1 MEKNKFFQLIN
12 KKVFFPTAVL
22 LTLGVALGAIFPEQ
36 FGAVATGMLS
46 FITEQFGWM
55 FTIASIA
62 LLLFCLW
69 AGFSKYGRIKL
80 GGPSAKPQM
89 SNFSW
94 FAVSFTSSLA
104 IGVSYWCV
112 AEPMT
117 YFTTPP
123 AFLDIAGK
131 TAEAA
136 TVALRY
142 TYLHWSFIPFAIYTS
157 AGIAVAFLFYN
168 CRKPFR
174 VSTALYPLIG
184 DKANGSIGS
193 LVDAVAI
200 FAMVAG
206 MGTSLGL
213 GTMQIVG
220 GLEYVFGIKGG
231 IVTLTV
237 IVLVMTVIYTAV
249 ACSGIL
255 KGVKAVGNFN
265 MLLYFFI
272 LAFVFAFGPTRHII
286 ENMITAIG
294 DYVFNFIPLATDL
307 DPIKQTGFHESWTT
321 FYWAWWL
328 AFAPLTGLFMIK
340 LAKGRTI
347 RQFVLVN
354 LVAPASFI
362 FLWFGTFGSASIFM
376 DMFQGTAIGD
386 AIAANGS
393 SIAMFALLENLPFKI
408 ITSIIVLVLVALSF
422 NTQAEAVS
430 VTLAAMTTVG
440 FDESGNEK
448 EPPKMMIIFWGVLMG
463 AITIILLYA
472 GGEQAFQALQSSVV
486 IFGLPIVILQL
497 VMAVAY
503 VKCMRECK
511 KWDQVGTFDD
521 SKYKDIVADQQ
532 EVESVDLKKDKPVN
546 PESV

>member
-1 MEKNKFFQLIN
+1 MEKKSFFQLVN
-12 KKVFFPTAVL
+12 KRVFYPTAVL
-22 LTLGVALGAIFPEQ
+22 LTLAVALGAIFPVK
-36 FGAVATGMLS
+36 FGEVATGLLS

-55 FTIASIA
+55 FTLATVI
-62 LLLFCLW
+62 LLLFCFW
-69 AGFSKYGRIKL
+69 AGFSKYGRIRL
-80 GGPSAKPQM
+80 GGPHAKPQM
-89 SNFSW
+89 SVFSW

-117 YFTTPP
+117 YFMTPP
-123 AFLDIAGK
+123 AFLEISAQSV
-131 TAEAA
+131 EAA
-136 TVALRY
+136 TMALRY
-142 TYLHWSFIPFAIYTS
+142 TYLHWSFVPFAIYTS
-157 AGIAVAFLFYN
+157 AGVAVAFLFYN
-168 CRKPFR
+168 ARKPFR

-184 DKANGSIGS
+184 EKANGSIGN

-220 GLEYVFGIKGG
+220 GLEYVFGIQGG

-237 IVLVMTVIYTAV
+237 IVLLMTVIYTCV

-255 KGVKAVGNFN
+255 KGVKVVGNVN
-265 MLLYFFI
+265 MLLYFLVLF
-272 LAFVFAFGPTRHII
+272 FVFAFGPTRNIL
-286 ENMITAIG
+286 ENTITAVG
-294 DYVFNFIPLATDL
+294 DYMFNFIPLATNL
-307 DPIKQTGFHESWTT
+307 DPLKQTGFHESWTT
-321 FYWAWWL
+321 FYWAWWF

-347 RQFVLVN
+347 RQFVMVN
-354 LVAPASFI
+354 LVGPASFI
-362 FLWFGTFGSASIFM
+362 FIWFGTFGSSAIFM
-376 DMFQGTAIGD
+376 DMFQGTTIGQM
-386 AIAANGS
+386 IVENGS
-393 SIAMFALLENLPFKI
+393 SIAMFALLENLPFKT
-408 ITSIIVLVLVALSF
+408 ITSIIVLILVALSF

-440 FDESGNEK
+440 FDDSGNEK

-486 IFGLPIVILQL
+486 VFGLPIVILQV
-497 VMAVAY
+497 VMAFAY
-503 VKCMRECK
+503 VKCMLQCK
-511 KWDQVGTFDD
+511 KWDKVGTFDHPE
-521 SKYKDIVADQQ
+521 YKDIVADQIDVT
-532 EVESVDLKKDKPVN
+532 EIDK
-546 PESV
+546 